1 MSITTYEFLSVLQ
14 AQDNVETGS
23 SKNSF
28 DYMTVLN
35 SVRSTIAQNHAAELA
50 AALNDIK
57 AAQTLKNLVLK
68 YAAECMA
75 GKDYD
80 RDELVERIYQ
90 DMAGLGIPVLPFLH
104 IWMPAVQPQDSRPPI
119 TMLRPMFLRRAIT
132 VMR

>member
-14 AQDNVETGS
+14 AQDIVEPGS
-23 SKNSF
+23 GKNSF

-57 AAQTLKNLVLK
+57 AAQSLKNLVLK

-90 DMAGLGIPVLPFLH
+90 DMAGLGILTKYLYES
-104 IWMPAVQPQDSRPPI
+104 IIQPCLNPLKICGKS
-119 TMLRPMFLRRAIT
+119 MT
-132 VMR
+132 VF